1 MNVNELDLSEIGSW
15 PKPAKA
21 IFIGFVC
28 IVVAAIFYYVEISSN
43 LDQLFAEQKKEE
55 ELKHT
60 FEGKQR
66 MAANLEAYRSQM
78 LQLEATFSQFL
89 KQLPTEDET
98 AGLLD
103 DINFVGTASGLDFRV
118 IQWQA
123 PQEKEFYIELPIDI
137 EVIGDYHQLGTFVSD
152 VAALPRIVTLHNF
165 DIKAADN
172 NKLIMKLQAKT
183 YRYKEDGNA
192 KKKKG

>member
-15 PKPAKA
+15 PKAAKL
-21 IFIGFVC
+21 ILVGFIC
-28 IVVAAIFYYVEISSN
+28 VVVGVVFYYAQVSES
-43 LDQLFAEQKKEE
+43 LDRLFAEQKKEQ

-60 FEGKQR
+60 FETKQR
-66 MAANLEAYRSQM
+66 LAANLKAYREQM
-78 LQLEATFSQFL
+78 KQLEATFSQFL

-103 DINFVGTASGLDFRV
+103 DINFVGTSSGLDFRV

-137 EVIGDYHQLGTFVSD
+137 EVVGDYHQLGTFVSD

-165 DIKAADN
+165 DIKEAGN
-172 NKLIMKLQAKT
+172 GKLIMKLQAKT
-183 YRYKEDGNA
+183 YRYKEHSDA
-192 KKKKG
+192 KKKG

>member
-1 MNVNELDLSEIGSW
+1 MNISELDFSEIGSW
-15 PKPAKA
+15 PKAAKA
-21 IFIGFVC
+21 VFIGFVC
-28 IVVAAIFYYVEISSN
+28 VVVAALFYYLLISDN
-43 LDQLFAEQKKEE
+43 LDQLFAEQKKET
-55 ELKHT
+55 ELKQT
-60 FEGKQR
+60 YQTKQR
-66 MAANLEAYRSQM
+66 MAANLQAYRSQM
-78 LQLEATFSQFL
+78 LQLEENFAQFL
-89 KQLPTEDET
+89 KQLPTQDET

-103 DINFVGTASGLDFRV
+103 DINFVGTTSGLNFRV

-137 EVIGDYHQLGTFVSD
+137 EVVGDYHQLGTFVSD

-192 KKKKG
+192 KKKP